1 MPKHHPHHHIPLG
14 ANNFLSVLE
23 GIEGG
28 FAIFVGIVAGLSFS
42 HISRDL
48 LILTAVISIVV
59 NAINA
64 SAVRYTS
71 EHYLDELDGHEK
83 RSWFKAYFLPS
94 AIVFLTYLV
103 VSLIAVLPLVFIH
116 DQIVAIWSSVLLTA
130 VILFGAGL
138 YRGWL
143 IIGRHALRDGIEVM
157 NSGLLIIIAGTL
169 SGWILSLILA

>member
-1 MPKHHPHHHIPLG
+1 MG
-14 ANNFLSVLE
+14 ANNFLSILE
-23 GIEGG
+23 GTEGG
-28 FAIFVGIVAGLSFS
+28 FAIFVGIIAGLSFE

-48 LILTAVISIVV
+48 LILTAAVSIVV

-83 RSWFKAYFLPS
+83 RHWFKAYFFPS
-94 AIVFLTYLV
+94 SIVFITYLI
-103 VSLIAVLPLVFIH
+103 VSLVAVVPLIFID
-116 DQIVAIWSSVLLTA
+116 DQVTAIWASVLLTA

-143 IIGRHALRDGIEVM
+143 IIGRHALRDGLEVM
-157 NSGLLIIIAGTL
+157 NSGLLIVVAGAL
-169 SGWILSLILA
+169 SGWLLSLILV

>member
-1 MPKHHPHHHIPLG
+1 MPKHHHIPFG

-28 FAIFVGIVAGLSFS
+28 FAIFVGIIAGLSFGDL
-42 HISRDL
+42 SRDL
-48 LILTAVISIVV
+48 LIMTAAISIVV

-83 RSWFKAYFLPS
+83 RHWLKAYFVPA
-94 AIVFLTYLV
+94 AIVFATYLF
-103 VSLIAVLPLVFIH
+103 VSMIAVTPLVFID
-116 DQIVAIWSSVLLTA
+116 DQFVAVWSSVLLTT
-130 VILFGAGL
+130 VILFGAGF

-143 IIGRHALRDGIEVM
+143 IIGRHAIRDGLEVM
-157 NSGLLIIIAGTL
+157 NSGLLIVVAGAL
-169 SGWILSLILA
+169 SGWLLSLILV

>member
-1 MPKHHPHHHIPLG
+1 MPKHRHIPLG

-23 GIEGG
+23 GMEGG
-28 FAIFVGIVAGLSFS
+28 FAIFVGIIAGLSFE

-83 RSWFKAYFLPS
+83 HRWIKAYFFPAS
-94 AIVFLTYLV
+94 IVFITYII
-103 VSLIAVLPLVFIH
+103 VSLIAVLPLIVIQ
-116 DQIVAIWSSVLLTA
+116 DQWTAIWTSVLLVA
-130 VILFGAGL
+130 VILFGAGF

-143 IIGRHALRDGIEVM
+143 LVGRHALRDGLEVM
-157 NSGLLIIIAGTL
+157 NSGLLIVVAGAL
-169 SGWILSLILA
+169 SGWVLSHLLV

>member
-1 MPKHHPHHHIPLG
+1 MPKHHRTHHIPFG

-28 FAIFVGIVAGLSFS
+28 FAIFVGIIAGLSFGD
-42 HISRDL
+42 ISRDL

-83 RSWFKAYFLPS
+83 RSWLKAYFLPAS
-94 AIVFLTYLV
+94 IVFMTYLV
-103 VSLIAVLPLVFIH
+103 VSLIAVVPLVLIEN
-116 DQIVAIWSSVLLTA
+116 QLVAIWLSVLLTA
-130 VILFGAGL
+130 GILFGAGL

-157 NSGLLIIIAGTL
+157 NSGLLIIVAGTL
-169 SGWILSLILA
+169 SGWLLSLILV